1 MLDPDLKKL
10 QELGLKRME
19 ELKKKQQ
26 GQGGENATGG
36 KQDLKTQE

>member
-19 ELKKKQQ
+19 ELRKKQQ
-26 GQGGENATGG
+26 GKGGGDGAAAASRT
-36 KQDLKTQE
+36 